1 MLKRLI
7 TVLLIVV
14 AAPAWAQLTQAQIT
28 SLRTVVQADPTAS
41 ALAQAAD
48 DVALA
53 AWLNAADATC
63 TVWRHDVTIAEAHA
77 VMVWTEV
84 DGLTAGKARIWEWM
98 RNLGVIDARQ
108 ANIRQG
114 LSDAFASA
122 TATRTALTS
131 LAKRAPT
138 RAERALSSGACTN
151 AAPSIMTFT
160 GQVSYADASLI
171 RS

>member
-7 TVLLIVV
+7 AALLFVV
-14 AAPAWAQLTQAQIT
+14 AAPVWAQLTTAQIA
-28 SLRTVVQADPTAS
+28 SLRTVVQADPAAA

-48 DVALA
+48 DVGLA
-53 AWLNAADATC
+53 AWLNAPDATC

-84 DGLTAGKARIWEWM
+84 DGLTTGKARIWEWM

-108 ANIRQG
+108 SNIRQG
-114 LSDAFASA
+114 LSDAFSA
-122 TATRTALTS
+122 ATTTRAALTA
-131 LAKRAPT
+131 LAKRAPS
-138 RAERALSSGACTN
+138 RAERALSTGACTN
-151 AAPSIMTFT
+151 ASPSIMTYT